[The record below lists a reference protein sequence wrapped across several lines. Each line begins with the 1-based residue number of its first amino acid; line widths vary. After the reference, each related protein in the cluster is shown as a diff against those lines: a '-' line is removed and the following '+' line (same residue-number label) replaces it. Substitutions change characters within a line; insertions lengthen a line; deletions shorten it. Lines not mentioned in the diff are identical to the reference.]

1 MSNRNPP
8 CIIYIAFFSSYSPE
22 YSPLQLSQ
30 PYSPPN
36 VSKALFL
43 HIILFLPVDQE
54 HQQRTTWNTGSVDR
68 AALDQIS
75 NRFVADLV
83 TPLDQ
88 LTPRPRILKIRWRL
102 TEKEVQP
109 NTSFC
114 FISKIVHTNHTMY
127 IKLTNL
133 ILNCWYLQ
141 FTYNI
146 KNLKI

>member
-1 MSNRNPP
+1 MLWVSLYYKTFKDTVEHTMSNRNPP

-88 LTPRPRILKIRWRL
+88 LTPIS
-102 TEKEVQP
+102 
-109 NTSFC
+109 TS
-114 FISKIVHTNHTMY
+114 TY
-127 IKLTNL
+127 IENKVEANREGGATK
-133 ILNCWYLQ
+133 YQ
-141 FTYNI
+141 FLFYI
-146 KNLKI
+146 